1 MSLLEVI
8 TKASAESQSLYSPS
22 EYPILLD
29 PDSIFPNLKPKLDD
43 PNPISAAIPL
53 NGWEISQTDSELIEL
68 GKKFTTKLKK
78 KLNNPV
84 KFDRAEFLGMVNA
97 FLEKIRNKV
106 GVSIGV
112 VDSSNEGYSLV
123 LVVKVGEYTG
133 KDVAG
138 LVLEACVVLEVWEL
152 VGTLIANGLVSSSC
166 YKDLVAKIVAK
177 RRTELVCMCLRYAS
191 DLGSSELVM
200 ILKYFLSPTKDAY
213 DSIVEVRKEWESQAL
228 LAAEKASD
236 RSLSGK
242 KLGMAKEA
250 AVLLMVAY
258 DGFSS
263 AELCLHYLLVSK
275 NVDEVILMSA
285 VSKLSG
291 KEMVSLLRYLGKW
304 LKKYERFPQAG
315 PCHKAST
322 TLGLKAC
329 DWVPKLEDVLKCTGV
344 VLDENYSALVLHPE
358 FHEELRSINKVVG
371 SLTLEARLCCSVANV
386 ADKLK
391 AEV

>member
-22 EYPILLD
+22 DYPIVLD
-29 PDSIFPNLKPKLDD
+29 PDSIFANLKPKLDD
-43 PNPISAAIPL
+43 PNPLSAATPL
-53 NGWEISQTDSELIEL
+53 SGWQISQTDSELSEL

-78 KLNNPV
+78 KLKNPV
-84 KFDRAEFLGMVNA
+84 KFDKAEFLAMLNP
-97 FLEKIRNKV
+97 FLDKIREKA
-106 GVSIGV
+106 GISIG
-112 VDSSNEGYSLV
+112 VDSSNAGRTLILV
-123 LVVKVGEYTG
+123 EKVGSYMG

-138 LVLEACVVLEVWEL
+138 LVLDACVDLEVWEL
-152 VGTLIANGLVSSSC
+152 VGTLIASGLVSNSC
-166 YKDLVAKIVAK
+166 YESLVPKIMVK
-177 RRTELVCMCLRYAS
+177 RRSDLLCLCVKHAS
-191 DLGSSELVM
+191 DLGSSELVL
-200 ILKYFLSPTKDAY
+200 ILKYFLSPPKDAY
-213 DSIVEVRKEWESQAL
+213 ASIVEVRKEWESQAL
-228 LAAEKASD
+228 LAVEKASD
-236 RSLSGK
+236 KSLSGK
-242 KLGMAKEA
+242 KLSMAKEA

-275 NVDEVILMSA
+275 NIDEVILSSTI
-285 VSKLSG
+285 SKLNG
-291 KEMVSLLRYLGKW
+291 KEMVSLLQYLGKW
-304 LKKYERFPQAG
+304 LKKYVRFPQAV

-322 TLGLKAC
+322 ALGLKAC
-329 DWVPKLEDVLKCTGV
+329 DWVPKLEDVVRCIGV

-358 FHEELRSINKVVG
+358 FHEELRSISEVVG

>member
-1 MSLLEVI
+1 MSLLQVI
-8 TKASAESQSLYSPS
+8 TKASAESQSLGSPS
-22 EYPILLD
+22 EYPIVLD
-29 PDSIFPNLKPKLDD
+29 PDSIFANLKPKLDD

-53 NGWEISQTDSELIEL
+53 CGWQISQTDSELIEL
-68 GKKFTTKLKK
+68 GKKFSAKLKK
-78 KLNNPV
+78 KLKNPV
-84 KFDRAEFLGMVNA
+84 KFDKVEFLGMVNQ
-97 FLEKIRNKV
+97 FLEKIREKV
-106 GVSIGV
+106 GVSVG
-112 VDSSNEGYSLV
+112 VDSSNDGYTRV
-123 LVVKVGEYTG
+123 LFEKVGEYMG

-138 LVLEACVVLEVWEL
+138 LVLDACLVLEVWEL
-152 VGTLIANGLVSSSC
+152 VGALIANGLVSNSC
-166 YKDLVAKIVAK
+166 YEDLVAKIVAK
-177 RRTELVCMCLRYAS
+177 RRTELLCMCVRYAS

-200 ILKYFLSPTKDAY
+200 ILKYFLSPSKDAY
-213 DSIVEVRKEWESQAL
+213 ASIVEVRKEWESQAL

-236 RSLSGK
+236 KSLSGK
-242 KLGMAKEA
+242 KLSMAKEA

-275 NVDEVILMSA
+275 NVDEVILSSA
-285 VSKLSG
+285 ISKLNG

>member
-22 EYPILLD
+22 DYPIVLD
-29 PDSIFPNLKPKLDD
+29 PDSIFANLKPKLDD
-43 PNPISAAIPL
+43 PNPLSAATL
-53 NGWEISQTDSELIEL
+53 LSGWQISQTDSELSEL

-78 KLNNPV
+78 KLKNPV
-84 KFDRAEFLGMVNA
+84 KFDKAEFLAMLNP
-97 FLEKIRNKV
+97 FLDKIREKA
-106 GVSIGV
+106 GISIG
-112 VDSSNEGYSLV
+112 VDSSNAGRTLILV
-123 LVVKVGEYTG
+123 EKVGSYMG

-138 LVLEACVVLEVWEL
+138 LVLDACVDLEVWEL
-152 VGTLIANGLVSSSC
+152 VGTLIASGLVSNSC
-166 YKDLVAKIVAK
+166 YESLVPKIVVK
-177 RRTELVCMCLRYAS
+177 RRSDLLCLCVKHAS
-191 DLGSSELVM
+191 DLGSSELVL
-200 ILKYFLSPTKDAY
+200 ILKYFLSPPKDAY
-213 DSIVEVRKEWESQAL
+213 ASIVEVRKEWESQAL

-236 RSLSGK
+236 KSLSGK
-242 KLGMAKEA
+242 KLSMAKEA

-275 NVDEVILMSA
+275 NLDEVILSSTI
-285 VSKLSG
+285 SKLNG
-291 KEMVSLLRYLGKW
+291 KEMVSLLQYLGKW
-304 LKKYERFPQAG
+304 LKKYVRFPQAV

-322 TLGLKAC
+322 ALGLKAC
-329 DWVPKLEDVLKCTGV
+329 DWVPKLEDVVKCIGV

-358 FHEELRSINKVVG
+358 FHEELRSISVVVG

>member
-8 TKASAESQSLYSPS
+8 TKASAESQSLYTPS
-22 EYPILLD
+22 DYPIVLD
-29 PDSIFPNLKPKLDD
+29 PDSIFANLKSKLDD
-43 PNPISAAIPL
+43 PNPMSAATPL
-53 NGWEISQTDSELIEL
+53 SGWQISQTDSELSEL

-78 KLNNPV
+78 KLKNPV
-84 KFDRAEFLGMVNA
+84 KFDKAEFLAMLNP
-97 FLEKIRNKV
+97 FLDKIREKA
-106 GVSIGV
+106 GLLIG
-112 VDSSNEGYSLV
+112 VDSSNDGRTRILV
-123 LVVKVGEYTG
+123 EKVGSYMG

-138 LVLEACVVLEVWEL
+138 LVLDACVALEVWEL
-152 VGTLIANGLVSSSC
+152 VGTLIASGLVSNSC
-166 YKDLVAKIVAK
+166 YESLVPKIVVK
-177 RRTELVCMCLRYAS
+177 RRSDLLCLCVKHAS
-191 DLGSSELVM
+191 DLGSSELVL
-200 ILKYFLSPTKDAY
+200 ILKYFLSPPKDAY
-213 DSIVEVRKEWESQAL
+213 ASIVEVRKEWESQAL
-228 LAAEKASD
+228 LAVEKASD
-236 RSLSGK
+236 KSLSGK
-242 KLGMAKEA
+242 KLSMAKEA

-275 NVDEVILMSA
+275 NLDEVILSSTI
-285 VSKLSG
+285 SKLNG
-291 KEMVSLLRYLGKW
+291 KEMVSLLQYLGKW

-329 DWVPKLEDVLKCTGV
+329 DWVPKLEDVVKCIGV

-358 FHEELRSINKVVG
+358 FHEELRSISEVVG

>member
-8 TKASAESQSLYSPS
+8 TKASTESQSLYSPS
-22 EYPILLD
+22 EYPIVLD
-29 PDSIFPNLKPKLDD
+29 PDSIFPNLKPKLDG
-43 PNPISAAIPL
+43 PSPISCPVPL
-53 NGWEISQTDSELIEL
+53 SNWQISQTDSELIEL
-68 GKKFTTKLKK
+68 GKNFTTKLKK
-78 KLNNPV
+78 KLKNPV
-84 KFDRAEFLGMVNA
+84 KFGKPEFLEMVNT
-97 FLEKIRNKV
+97 FLEKIREKV

-112 VDSSNEGYSLV
+112 DASKDGYTCVSVD
-123 LVVKVGEYTG
+123 KVGGYMG

-138 LVLEACVVLEVWEL
+138 LVLEGCVVLEVWEL
-152 VGTLIANGLVSSSC
+152 VGALVSNGLVLKSC
-166 YKDLVAKIVAK
+166 YEDLVAKIVAM
-177 RRTELVCMCLRYAS
+177 RRTELVCLCLRCAS

-200 ILKYFLSPTKDAY
+200 ILKYFLSPSKDAY
-213 DSIVEVRKEWESQAL
+213 GSIVEVGKEWESQAL
-228 LAAEKASD
+228 LAVEKASD

-242 KLGMAKEA
+242 KLSMAKEA

-275 NVDEVILMSA
+275 NVDEVIMSSA
-285 VSKLSG
+285 VSKLNG
-291 KEMVSLLRYLGKW
+291 KEMLSLLRYLGKW

-329 DWVPKLEDVLKCTGV
+329 DWVPKLEDVLRCTGV

-358 FHEELRSINKVVG
+358 FHEELRSINKVVA